1 MKTTGFDRYFDARM
15 KDRKFAAAYA
25 EARAEIDSVDA
36 LMQAVEAART
46 RAGLSKAELARRTGT
61 RPEAMRRL
69 FTTNTPNPTVAT
81 VMSILRSMGYSLAL
95 VPAGGH
101 RGARRSRK
109 AA

>member
-1 MKTTGFDRYFDARM
+1 MKRTGFDRYLDARM

-36 LMQAVEAART
+36 LMRAVEVART
-46 RAGLSKAELARRTGT
+46 KAGLTKAELARRTGT

-69 FTTNTPNPTVAT
+69 FTTDTPNPTMTT

-95 VPAGGH
+95 VPAGGSGSTK
-101 RGARRSRK
+101 RTSK

>member
-1 MKTTGFDRYFDARM
+1 MKRIGFDRYFDARL

-36 LMQAVEAART
+36 LMRAVEAART
-46 RAGLSKAELARRTGT
+46 KAGLTKAELARRTGT

-69 FTTNTPNPTVAT
+69 FTTDTPNPTVAT
-81 VMSILRSMGYSLAL
+81 IMSIVRSLGYSLAL
-95 VPAGGH
+95 VPASGLGGT
-101 RGARRSRK
+101 RRTRR

>member
-1 MKTTGFDRYFDARM
+1 MRRTGFDRYFDARM

-36 LMQAVEAART
+36 LMQAVEAARAK
-46 RAGLSKAELARRTGT
+46 AGLTKAELARRTGT

-69 FTTNTPNPTVAT
+69 FTTDTPNPTVAT
-81 VMSILRSMGYSLAL
+81 VMNILRSMGYSLAL
-95 VPAGGH
+95 VPAGGNAK
-101 RGARRSRK
+101 RARK

>member
-1 MKTTGFDRYFDARM
+1 MKRTGFDRYFDARM

-36 LMQAVEAART
+36 LMQAVEAAR
-46 RAGLSKAELARRTGT
+46 AKVGLSKAELARRTGT

-69 FTTNTPNPTVAT
+69 FTTDTPNPTVAT
-81 VMSILRSMGYSLAL
+81 MMSILRSMGYSLAL
-95 VPAGGH
+95 VPASGH
-101 RGARRSRK
+101 AGTKRTRK